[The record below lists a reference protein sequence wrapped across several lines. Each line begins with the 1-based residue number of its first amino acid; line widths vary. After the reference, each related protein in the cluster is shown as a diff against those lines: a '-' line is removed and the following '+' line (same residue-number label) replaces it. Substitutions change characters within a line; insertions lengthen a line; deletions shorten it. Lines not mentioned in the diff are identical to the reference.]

1 MQGGVNNSPWARND
15 VLVSEALGLN
25 VPSLFHSFSDL
36 FNHRLQIEPSSGHE
50 EAFLGIEPHDPQD
63 AKVRLKGVF
72 SMAKYFYEQENVD
85 QKFAPDLFAR
95 NRTKKAAAKF
105 YQLAYGIIS
114 ERDKNFPLYG
124 KNKCIGFVSIPNSK
138 IVIVAI
144 SQDRMPRKDVQLRQE
159 MAELIQNINNSD
171 GTYQYCLARLPT
183 KEQYFLLRALSA
195 PISHDGDVAGQVIDK
210 RFDTKKYQKLV
221 TVSLSDFDSA
231 SDAHD
236 LFRSGSHYIP
246 MMNHGVT
253 NDLIEYRTR
262 CVEVALMVA
271 LNKTGRVISFAPKDV
286 SMEAFSGGLWANA
299 ITEDMLSAQSTTD
312 FSSERF
318 KLGVARFSGK
328 KRNAKYTVEPSIA
341 ILLEGGKTVYLDY
354 WGPCNLHC
362 QQMLTNMRII
372 SCIGGAG
379 STFAGPIFES
389 VFFDVKLPIKKNSL
403 RKR

>member
-1 MQGGVNNSPWARND
+1 MQGGVNSPPAKND
-15 VLVSEALGLN
+15 VLVSKALSLN
-25 VPSLFHSFSDL
+25 VPSLFHYFADL
-36 FNHRLQIEPSSGHE
+36 FSHRLQVEPSPEHE
-50 EAFLGIEPHDPQD
+50 EAFLGIEPDDPQD
-63 AKVRLKGVF
+63 AKSRLKGVF
-72 SMAKYFYEQENVD
+72 SMAKYFYVQENVD
-85 QKFAPDLFAR
+85 QKFAPDLSAR

-105 YQLAYGIIS
+105 YQLAYSVKS
-114 ERDKNFPLYG
+114 ESDENFPLYN

-144 SQDRMPRKDVQLRQE
+144 SQDRVPCNDISLRQE
-159 MAELIQNINNSD
+159 MAELIQNINNRN

-221 TVSLSDFDSA
+221 SVSLSDSDSV
-231 SDAHD
+231 SDTHN
-236 LFRSGSHYIP
+236 LSRSGSHYIP
-246 MMNHGVT
+246 MMNHSVT

-299 ITEDMLSAQSTTD
+299 ITEDMLSTQSTVD
-312 FSSERF
+312 FSSGKF
-318 KLGVARFSGK
+318 KLGISKFAGK

-341 ILLEGGKTVYLDY
+341 ILLDGGKTVYLDY

-379 STFAGPIFES
+379 SSFAGPIFES
-389 VFFDVKLPIKKNSL
+389 VFFDVKLPIKKNRL
-403 RKR
+403 